1 MSLSL
6 ICHDFPLQVLEA
18 SRVVKCRWLGS
29 VAELNQFSIA
39 ASDDDSDK
47 PKSTPL
53 ESHRIA
59 SDQIRSSQIKSDRV
73 KSR

>member
-53 ESHRIA
+53 ESHRIPLDQMR
-59 SDQIRSSQIKSDRV
+59 SDPVR
-73 KSR
+73 